1 MISSSS
7 FLILLREKS
16 SVHPPITSRSPQF
29 GHLHGFFT
37 AGGPKWRPRVNS
49 AKSKLSLVFVRALS
63 VARRPWSPWRAN
75 EHRLSQELSTG
86 RRSFPL
92 FARLDDRVT
101 RREPVLSKK
110 TIRNHPL
117 PLVSAPFQLPLL
129 SSTPLSL
136 RTHQASLCLSPSF
149 PFLLSYT
156 HIRTYKPPSSAAS
169 TRSPL
174 CTPPCHSSISLC
186 LHLSLPFDHQP
197 RPLFLAHSLSFSRRR
212 GTGTRYVILSM
223 ARRNMNASSVRS
235 LVREE
240 GSLSQHSAVIV
251 ITVMRISARALGC
264 GGRSEGE
271 WRRRRATP
279 FDIDADESAL
289 PETSSEELVQNAATS
304 ERRS

>member
-7 FLILLREKS
+7 FLIPLREKS

-156 HIRTYKPPSSAAS
+156 HTHTHVQTAILRCFHSFTPLYSPLPFLYFSLSPSLFAIRSPAS
-169 TRSPL
+169 T
-174 CTPPCHSSISLC
+174 SLSRPFPFV
-186 LHLSLPFDHQP
+186 LEKERNRDAIRNPFD
-197 RPLFLAHSLSFSRRR
+197 
-212 GTGTRYVILSM
+212 GTKKY
-223 ARRNMNASSVRS
+223 
-235 LVREE
+235 E
-240 GSLSQHSAVIV
+240 
-251 ITVMRISARALGC
+251 C
-264 GGRSEGE
+264 
-271 WRRRRATP
+271 
-279 FDIDADESAL
+279 
-289 PETSSEELVQNAATS
+289 
-304 ERRS
+304 

>member
-7 FLILLREKS
+7 FLIPLREKS

-136 RTHQASLCLSPSF
+136 RTLR
-149 PFLLSYT
+149 T
-156 HIRTYKPPSSAAS
+156 HFV
-169 TRSPL
+169 SPL
-174 CTPPCHSSISLC
+174 PSLSSSPTHTHTHVQTAILRCFHSFTPLYSPCHSSISLC

>member
-7 FLILLREKS
+7 FLIPLREKS

-136 RTHQASLCLSPSF
+136 RIHQASLCLSPSF

-156 HIRTYKPPSSAAS
+156 HTYARTNRHPPLL
-169 TRSPL
+169 PL
-174 CTPPCHSSISLC
+174 VHPFVLPPAIPLFLSVSISLC
-186 LHLSLPFDHQP
+186 HSITSLD
-197 RPLFLAHSLSFSRRR
+197 LSFSP
-212 GTGTRYVILSM
+212 IPF
-223 ARRNMNASSVRS
+223 RS
-235 LVREE
+235 R
-240 GSLSQHSAVIV
+240 
-251 ITVMRISARALGC
+251 
-264 GGRSEGE
+264 EGE
-271 WRRRRATP
+271 EQGRDT
-279 FDIDADESAL
+279 
-289 PETSSEELVQNAATS
+289 
-304 ERRS
+304 